1 MAGSFFRRSLKYFF
15 IVVNILTAIIFCL
28 GCHPQWFPAEHR
40 WLTGLFT
47 LAAFYLFILLL
58 IFFIGWIIVRS
69 RWAFLFMIV
78 FIFSIKQI
86 SAIVPFRFSS
96 SFHIEKEK
104 NAIRVMSWN
113 VESFEILKHT
123 THPEEKDEMIDLIN
137 HYQPDIA
144 CFQEMTTADSS
155 KTAFYHLDDFI
166 KRLHFPYHYYA
177 YNKLDDF
184 YPGTQTHYG
193 KIIFSK
199 FPIINYHTIDNS
211 PHDYNYTFFYVDV
224 VKNTDTIRVFNLHLQ
239 TMKLND
245 DNLNYID
252 SSLLVVN
259 KHDINESKGIITK
272 LKYSFPRRAKQAEAI
287 KNEINKSPYPVI
299 VCGDF
304 NDVPN
309 SYAYETIGKDLQNAF
324 EKKGAGLGRTFS
336 EISPTLR
343 IDNIFTDKKFSILQ
357 YVRIKKRLSDHYPII
372 SDISL
377 DHP

>member
-1 MAGSFFRRSLKYFF
+1 MSGSFFRRSFKFFF
-15 IVVNILTAIIFCL
+15 IAVNILTAILFCL
-28 GCHPQWFPAEHR
+28 GCHPQWFPVEHR
-40 WLTGLFT
+40 WFTGL
-47 LAAFYLFILLL
+47 LALTAFYLFILLL
-58 IFFIGWIIVRS
+58 IFFIGWILVRS
-69 RWAFLFMIV
+69 RWAFLFVIV

-86 SAIVPFRFSS
+86 TAIVPFRFSS
-96 SFHIEKEK
+96 SFNIEKEN
-104 NAIRVMSWN
+104 NAIRIMSWN
-113 VESFEILKHT
+113 VESFEILKHD

-137 HYQPDIA
+137 HYQPDVA
-144 CFQEMTTADSS
+144 CFQEVSLADSS
-155 KTAFYHLDDFI
+155 KTAFYQLDDFI

-184 YPGTQTHYG
+184 YPATHTHYG

-199 FPIINYHTIDNS
+199 FPIIHYQNIDNA
-211 PHDYNYTFFYVDV
+211 PHDYNYTFEYVDI
-224 VKNTDTIRVFNLHLQ
+224 VKNSDTIRVFNIHLQ

-252 SSLLVVN
+252 SNLLAVN
-259 KHDINESKGIITK
+259 KHDISESKGIISK
-272 LKYSFPRRAKQAEAI
+272 LKFSFPRRAKQAENI
-287 KNEINKSPYPVI
+287 KAEINKSPYPVI

-309 SYAYETIGKDLQNAF
+309 SYAYETIGDGLQNAF
-324 EKKGAGLGRTFS
+324 EKKGAGLSRTYS
-336 EISPTLR
+336 DISPSLR

-357 YVRIKKRLSDHYPII
+357 YVRIKKKLSDHYPVI